1 MKIKKILVL
10 VMTFAMLL
18 SAFAPTLGVFAEAGH
33 NHDENGANGT
43 LNYVSIGDSMTN
55 GYGFD
60 GYEQGQT
67 NPNNHMSFD
76 RFVAGENVYG
86 DGSYALQFA
95 DYLQSLGY
103 DVNHTKLAVSALRA
117 EDLLYLLNGGAEGEH
132 HDDWFDEVVY
142 YSTGAYDYS
151 VVPALSAHYQN
162 AVKNADVI
170 TLGIGNASFGAFMLS
185 RMTSALGVMGGSLD
199 DDQLE
204 MYTLENAL
212 AMLENEEDEAKVLEL
227 YNKFYGELL
236 NYVDAETV
244 EQFKLETISEI
255 FAYVVAGFLVSYSKV
270 IDRIVEINESENLE
284 IMLIGLMNTTYGMT
298 ISLDENTSIPF
309 GDIMDEMF
317 GLLNAYIS
325 AYPTAQQAAGNYKGV
340 TFYYAENTQ
349 PDFIVNA
356 LPALKDAGWTNTDG
370 GRLSADI
377 IRSRTISTFN
387 GALAPM
393 ISMGFVAG
401 INAVIEG
408 QVQAGVD
415 AAFPAQYAATVEA
428 GVLAG
433 FREAFGVGPEM
444 MDDVTFKAYIYDNGY
459 GDMFDEAYTSA
470 YEANYQSA
478 YDMVLQQQLDANLLP
493 YDYALLPSITLADVK
508 AYEANTPASWNSEYF
523 FMNDAD
529 RKNLAIAVYLGIEDA
544 IVESVD
550 LEKIPVSGLMTIIGD
565 LMSVFDGFAP
575 SIDSPEAVHADIATF
590 FSGESMLPLIKIFA
604 IFKIGDGMCVHP
616 TPTGHDATY
625 EAIVESYENDW
636 TAQKQTIKNVYDY
649 VVEYYDEAYAFGYQ
663 FADENGY
670 IDLSVSAIDEAI
682 NAIYVAIDEVNA
694 GIPGVTDEL
703 KDRLVKELYATIAT
717 LMELREVLDTDAAKD
732 VEGLVATIFALED
745 DLYTHLNNIYAI
757 LEQGTVDYVIPA
769 LEEALRILNEVV
781 IPQIKATAEVIVEAI
796 VEHIKTQ
803 VNIICE
809 KLLGYANELY
819 CEIIATLV
827 RIQLHIQ
834 EKIENAI
841 APIINAYLTL
851 VDVLTEIY
859 GTVEEAIRV
868 AGQIITNVINTFNY
882 LNEKLDGAL
891 VAALDKIT
899 VAFVNLLKTFYE
911 VYGNVEDALK
921 AAYDI
926 LLNIVKTAKGA
937 YEAVIDAY
945 NALINKLYAIYGDIE
960 AAILKAH
967 EIYNNIVATVKGAIA
982 EAVALYNAILE
993 FVLNTYGTIENVV
1006 IVAGQ
1011 IFSYVYDFVANNY
1024 TTFETLFNDIVAI
1037 IVDTYGATKDAYYV
1051 ASQVYAYLMNAL
1063 DHTFEG
1069 NYVVDEDSM
1078 YVSLGDA
1085 VYGEELAEMLGLYDK
1100 YLAFGLTDDY
1110 LEAIA
1115 GADLITIRLDNGEAL
1130 MFALGQVYD
1139 PQPLDWDKYLDEEG
1153 QAALDEILAGIKA
1166 ELLANGQADMLAEM
1180 LSESLDMPGVAI
1192 APEAVAE
1199 LVAFTIECTL
1209 YSYAEYIDRLTVVLD
1224 NVYTVAPDATVVIT
1238 GIQNPLEGLDLS
1250 MLGLDVDLGEY
1261 AKAVDFVV
1269 AGLNVQLV
1277 AIAFANENTI
1287 FVNSTDAADIY
1298 DALNVTFAID
1308 QPETCNHVYSDCF
1321 DTTCNLCGA
1330 VRVAPGHSF
1339 TNYVYNNDEACEKN
1353 GTETAKCDNCNST
1366 STREVP
1372 GTALEHDWSDWVV
1385 TKEAKAGEE
1394 GSREHTCKLCGT
1406 VVSEVI
1412 PALPVEQPKVSIW
1425 IIVAVVGLFG
1435 ACILVKK
1442 NPFKKGDKKEAK
1454 TNKK

>member
-33 NHDENGANGT
+33 AHDENDAKGT

-55 GYGFD
+55 GYGFE
-60 GYEQGQT
+60 GYEQGKT
-67 NPNNHMSFD
+67 NSNNHMSLD
-76 RFVAGENVYG
+76 RFIAGDGVYG
-86 DGSYALQFA
+86 DGSYALQLA
-95 DYLQSLGY
+95 DYLQGLGY

-284 IMLIGLMNTTYGMT
+284 IMLIGLMNTTYGMK
-298 ISLDENTSIPF
+298 IALDEETIIPF

-317 GLLNAYIS
+317 GLLNAYIA

-356 LPALKDAGWTNTDG
+356 LPELKNEGWTNTDG

-433 FREAFGVGPEM
+433 FREAFGVEPEM
-444 MDDVTFKAYIYDNGY
+444 MDDATFKAYIYDNGY
-459 GDMFDEAYTSA
+459 GDMFDDAYNSA
-470 YEANYQSA
+470 YDANYQSA

-508 AYEANTPASWNSEYF
+508 AYEANTPASWNNEYF
-523 FMNDAD
+523 FMDDTD

-550 LEKIPVSGLMTIIGD
+550 LEEIPVSGLMTIIGD

-575 SIDSPEAVHADIATF
+575 SIASPEAVHADIATF
-590 FSGESMLPLIKIFA
+590 FSDESMLPLIKIFA

-625 EAIVESYENDW
+625 EAIVESYENNW

-663 FADENGY
+663 YADENGY
-670 IDLSVSAIDEAI
+670 IDLSVNAIDEAI
-682 NAIYVAIDEVNA
+682 KAIYVAIDEVNA
-694 GIPGVTDEL
+694 GLLGVTDEL
-703 KDRLVKELYATIAT
+703 KAELVKELYATIET
-717 LMELREVLDTDAAKD
+717 LKELREVLATDSAKD

-745 DLYTHLNNIYAI
+745 DLYTHLNNIYGI
-757 LEQGTVDYVIPA
+757 LAQAGIDVNQLVILPA
-769 LEEALRILNEVV
+769 LEEAIRILNEVV
-781 IPQIKATAEVIVEAI
+781 IPQVKATAEAIVEAI
-796 VEHIKTQ
+796 VEQIKKQ
-803 VNIICE
+803 VNIVCE

-827 RIQLHIQ
+827 RIQLHVQ

-841 APIINAYLTL
+841 APIIDAYLTL

-859 GTVEEAIRV
+859 GTVEEAIRI
-868 AGQIITNVINTFNY
+868 AAIIFNKLVELDAK
-882 LNEKLDGAL
+882 LNGAL
-891 VAALDKIT
+891 SKAMNKVVDLFITLIKTYGSIEKAL
-899 VAFVNLLKTFYE
+899 L
-911 VYGNVEDALK
+911 ALN
-921 AAYDI
+921 DI
-926 LLNIVKTAKGA
+926 LLNIVNTIDGTI
-937 YEAVIDAY
+937 ESVIAAY
-945 NALINKLYAIYGDIE
+945 NALINKLYAVYGNIE

-982 EAVALYNAILE
+982 EAIELYNAILE
-993 FVLNTYGTIENVV
+993 FVINTYGTIENAI

-1011 IFSYVYDFVANNY
+1011 IFSYVYDFAVNHY
-1024 TTFETLFNDIVAI
+1024 TTFETMFNDIVAI
-1037 IVDTYGATKDAYYV
+1037 IIDTYGATQDAYYV

-1063 DHTFEG
+1063 SHTFEG

-1085 VYGEELAEMLGLYDK
+1085 VYGEDLAEMLGLSDK
-1100 YLAFGLTDDY
+1100 YFAFDLTDDY

-1130 MFALGQVYD
+1130 AFAIGQLYA
-1139 PQPLDWDKYLDEEG
+1139 PEALDWDKYLDAEG
-1153 QAALDEILAGIKA
+1153 KEALDEILAGIKA
-1166 ELLANGQADMLAEM
+1166 ELLANGKAEELAGVISEQAGLPGI
-1180 LSESLDMPGVAI
+1180 SLT
-1192 APEAVAE
+1192 PEIVAE
-1199 LVAFTIECTL
+1199 LIAYTIECTL

-1339 TNYVYNNDEACEKN
+1339 TNYVYNNDAACEKN

-1385 TKEAKAGEE
+1385 TKEATAGED
-1394 GSREHTCKLCGT
+1394 GSREHTCKLCGK
-1406 VVSEVI
+1406 VVTEVI
-1412 PALPVEQPKVSIW
+1412 PALPAEQPKVSVW

>member
-33 NHDENGANGT
+33 DHDENGANGT

-55 GYGFD
+55 GYGFE

-67 NPNNHMSFD
+67 NSDNHMSFD
-76 RFVAGENVYG
+76 RFVAGEGVYG
-86 DGSYALQFA
+86 EGSYALQFA

-185 RMTSALGVMGGSLD
+185 RMTSALEVLGGSLD

-298 ISLDENTSIPF
+298 IALDENTSIPF

-387 GALAPM
+387 GTLAPM
-393 ISMGFVAG
+393 ISLGFVAG

-444 MDDVTFKAYIYDNGY
+444 MDDATFKAYIYGNGY
-459 GDMFDEAYTSA
+459 GDMFDDAYTSA

-508 AYEANTPASWNSEYF
+508 AYEANTPASWNNEYF
-523 FMNDAD
+523 FMDDTD

-550 LEKIPVSGLMTIIGD
+550 LEEIPVSGLMTIIGD

-663 FADENGY
+663 FADANGY

-694 GIPGVTDEL
+694 GVLGVTDEL

-868 AGQIITNVINTFNY
+868 AGIIFNKLVELDAK
-882 LNEKLDGAL
+882 LNGAL
-891 VAALDKIT
+891 SKAMNKVVDLFIT
-899 VAFVNLLKTFYE
+899 LLKT
-911 VYGNVEDALK
+911 YGSIENALL
-921 AAYDI
+921 ALNDI
-926 LLNIVKTAKGA
+926 LLNIVNTIDGTI
-937 YEAVIDAY
+937 ESVIAAY
-945 NALINKLYAIYGDIE
+945 NALINKLYAIYGNIE

-982 EAVALYNAILE
+982 EAIDLYNAILE
-993 FVLNTYGTIENVV
+993 FVLNTYGTIENVI

-1063 DHTFEG
+1063 NHTFEG

-1085 VYGEELAEMLGLYDK
+1085 VYGEELAEMLGLSDK
-1100 YLAFGLTDDY
+1100 YLAFDLTDDY

-1130 MFALGQVYD
+1130 WFALSQVYD

-1166 ELLANGQADMLAEM
+1166 ELLANGQAEVLAEM

-1192 APEAVAE
+1192 APEAVTE

-1209 YSYAEYIDRLTVVLD
+1209 YSYAEYIDRLSVVLE

-1238 GIQNPLEGLDLS
+1238 GIQNPLEDLDLS
-1250 MLGLDVDLGEY
+1250 MLGLDFDLSEY
-1261 AKAVDFVV
+1261 AKAVDFVI

-1277 AIAFANENTI
+1277 AAAFANENTI
-1287 FVNSTDAADIY
+1287 FVKNADAQDIY
-1298 DALNVTFAID
+1298 DALNVTFDID
-1308 QPETCNHVYSDCF
+1308 QPETCNHVYDDCR
-1321 DTTCNLCGA
+1321 DTTCNICGEE
-1330 VRVAPGHSF
+1330 RVAPGHSF
-1339 TNYVYNNDEACEKN
+1339 TNYVYNNDATCTEK
-1353 GTETAKCDNCNST
+1353 GTETAKCDNCNCT
-1366 STREVP
+1366 STRDVEP
-1372 GTALEHDWSDWVV
+1372 LGHDWSDWVV
-1385 TKEAKAGEE
+1385 TKEAKAGED
-1394 GSREHTCKLCGT
+1394 GSKERTCKVCGEKQ
-1406 VVSEVI
+1406 SEI
-1412 PALPVEQPKVSIW
+1412 IRALPVNPDQPKVAIW
-1425 IIVAVVGLFG
+1425 FIVAVVGLFG
-1435 ACILVKK
+1435 VCILIKK
-1442 NPFKKGDKKEAK
+1442 NPLKKFGKKSEPAE
-1454 TNKK
+1454 KK